1 MEETT
6 MSSRGQVVIP
16 VRIRRALGLEKND
29 RFQVEQRD
37 GCIVLRPVQDD
48 DWRSLRGSSKGK
60 SLTRWLEKERRRE
73 MEKEG

>member
-6 MSSRGQVVIP
+6 MSSKGQVVIP
-16 VRIRRALGLEKND
+16 VRMRRALGLDKST

-37 GCIVLRPVQDD
+37 GCIVLRPVRDD
-48 DWRSLRGSSKGK
+48 DWRSLRGSSRGE
-60 SLTRWLEKERRRE
+60 SLTRWLERERRRE